1 MLRSTPG
8 RASPGTVRNRAA
20 ARAAGQRNQRQG
32 ASAAFA
38 RARDRLRDLVIV
50 DLFCGAGGATEAC
63 VRAIAELKNVPL
75 DQVQDVLG
83 GIIAQFV
90 AVNHWPD
97 AVATHIRNH
106 PFANTLLTDVTQ
118 LDPLKAMGGRKR
130 VHLLLAGPECY
141 PAGTLI
147 LTERGLVPIEQVH
160 EGDRVLTH
168 RGRWRNV
175 TAVGQRVADT
185 VVVRGQGHYGLE
197 VTREHPLYAR
207 DRKLRHRPV
216 DGSCYRYTE
225 PEWTPAGA
233 TAGKYWAT
241 PTSFGDEL
249 PIPPVGGRGVT
260 FSPEFWWMVGRWL
273 GDGLFRVAGNHADV
287 LVVCGKHEA
296 DEVIGRLNFSPPTG
310 QVSGRAE
317 YRWRRRDERTVV
329 VYEMSHTGL
338 VAWLNQFFGRG
349 AQGKTVPPWALGM
362 PREWRE
368 ALLAGYVSADGHYVV
383 ARNKQ
388 MASTV
393 SKSLAV
399 GIRLLAESLGHR
411 MSLYNYPQHSN
422 VIEGRSV
429 NTRPMFEMRWI
440 EARLR
445 DYGTQFGVHSWS
457 RVRAVEPGR
466 TNVLVYNLSVEEDES
481 YVADGIVCHNCT
493 FHSLAAGDRPVN
505 DQSRISA
512 FSVLDWLEK
521 LYVDAVIVENVP
533 EFMMWGPLNADGT
546 RNKKRKGEIFR
557 KYISMMEAL
566 GYEVE
571 YRILKAADYGDP
583 TSRERLFILARR
595 DGRSIVWPEPTH
607 AHPKQLAQARRT
619 PGLFGGASLRPYRT
633 AAEIIDWDDRG
644 TSIFNRDKPLSPNTM
659 RRIWIGL
666 MRYGLKDV
674 LANEA
679 LVAEPF
685 LVKLRNHGTAMSV
698 AEPVDTL
705 TAGGNH
711 FGVVQL
717 NSFLVGAGGPTG
729 TARPRSTDEPVKTV
743 LGDNR
748 LGVVQGFL
756 LPNEGVFRGNQP
768 RPADDL
774 VPSMTSRG
782 PGHVVQ
788 PFMLG
793 VGGPAGQ
800 RRPREVSEPTPTLT
814 GTNSFAVVHPFMLG
828 QQSGGAPR
836 STDEPAPTLA
846 TDGAVSLVQSFVMHV
861 RGGDDGY
868 FRGRPVTEPVGTVTT
883 HPAMSLVQIDPFML
897 AIDQAG
903 SRSGQVRGVDDVVS
917 TLTTKARMGVAMGEG
932 GLQPYP
938 DGAWSGGD
946 TPWQPFLV
954 RYNGTGIGAEINE
967 PVGTLT
973 TKDRYAL
980 CLPVTRGYLLVDI
993 FFRMFKTVEMARAHS
1008 YPSWFTF
1015 WDASGKPATKE
1026 HATKMVGN
1034 SWPIA
1039 MGSALALV
1047 QMAHRA
1053 DLAAA
1058 SETARLLMRGVA
1070 A

>member
-1 MLRSTPG
+1 L
-8 RASPGTVRNRAA
+8 
-20 ARAAGQRNQRQG
+20 
-32 ASAAFA
+32 
-38 RARDRLRDLVIV
+38 
-50 DLFCGAGGATEAC
+50 
-63 VRAIAELKNVPL
+63 
-75 DQVQDVLG
+75 
-83 GIIAQFV
+83 
-90 AVNHWPD
+90 
-97 AVATHIRNH
+97 
-106 PFANTLLTDVTQ
+106 
-118 LDPLKAMGGRKR
+118 
-130 VHLLLAGPECY
+130 
-141 PAGTLI
+141 
-147 LTERGLVPIEQVH
+147 
-160 EGDRVLTH
+160 
-168 RGRWRNV
+168 
-175 TAVGQRVADT
+175 
-185 VVVRGQGHYGLE
+185 
-197 VTREHPLYAR
+197 
-207 DRKLRHRPV
+207 
-216 DGSCYRYTE
+216 
-225 PEWTPAGA
+225 
-233 TAGKYWAT
+233 
-241 PTSFGDEL
+241 
-249 PIPPVGGRGVT
+249 
-260 FSPEFWWMVGRWL
+260 
-273 GDGLFRVAGNHADV
+273 
-287 LVVCGKHEA
+287 
-296 DEVIGRLNFSPPTG
+296 
-310 QVSGRAE
+310 
-317 YRWRRRDERTVV
+317 
-329 VYEMSHTGL
+329 
-338 VAWLNQFFGRG
+338 
-349 AQGKTVPPWALGM
+349 
-362 PREWRE
+362 
-368 ALLAGYVSADGHYVV
+368 
-383 ARNKQ
+383 
-388 MASTV
+388 
-393 SKSLAV
+393 
-399 GIRLLAESLGHR
+399 
-411 MSLYNYPQHSN
+411 
-422 VIEGRSV
+422 
-429 NTRPMFEMRWI
+429 
-440 EARLR
+440 
-445 DYGTQFGVHSWS
+445 
-457 RVRAVEPGR
+457 
-466 TNVLVYNLSVEEDES
+466 
-481 YVADGIVCHNCT
+481 
-493 FHSLAAGDRPVN
+493 
-505 DQSRISA
+505 
-512 FSVLDWLEK
+512 
-521 LYVDAVIVENVP
+521 
-533 EFMMWGPLNADGT
+533 
-546 RNKKRKGEIFR
+546 
-557 KYISMMEAL
+557 EAL
-566 GYEVE
+566 GYQVE
-571 YRILKAADYGDP
+571 YRVLKAADYGDP
-583 TSRERLFILARR
+583 TSRERLFLLGRR
-595 DGRSIVWPEPTH
+595 DGRPIVWPEPTH

-633 AAEIIDWDDRG
+633 AAEIIDWSDRG
-644 TSIFNRDKPLSPNTM
+644 TSIFNRDRPLSPNTM

-756 LPNEGVFRGNQP
+756 LPNEGLYRGNQP

-774 VPSMTSRG
+774 VPSVTSRG
-782 PGHVVQ
+782 AGSVVQ

-883 HPAMSLVQIDPFML
+883 HPAMSLVQVDPFML

-917 TLTTKARMGVAMGEG
+917 TLTTKARMGVAMGQG

-938 DGAWSGGD
+938 DGAWSSSE
-946 TPWQPFLV
+946 TPWQPFMV

-993 FFRMFKTVEMARAHS
+993 MFRMFRVDEMARAHS
-1008 YPSWFTF
+1008 YPSWFSF

-1053 DLAAA
+1053 DLGAA
-1058 SETARLLMRGVA
+1058 SDTARLLMRGA
-1070 A
+1070 GR